1 MSVHIE
7 DRLRTFDYPE
17 GMVALAHSA
26 FAPLIATTPV
36 QNGSID
42 RILHA
47 VREHLGTEIAFVS
60 RYLDGGMK
68 ELTHVDSDL
77 ELPMGPGFID
87 PRENSYCWHI
97 AEGRLPELIQD
108 PADHPFTQTM
118 GITDFLPVGC
128 HLNTPLRLSDGTVYG
143 SFCCLSRKPDRTM
156 TERDVGVLRAFA
168 ALAVE
173 QIERTL
179 ESDQQNN
186 ALRSAVE
193 GVIAGG
199 VLTILHQ
206 PIHSLATGLPVGAE
220 CLARFADAKERG
232 PDCWFNEAAQVGL
245 GVELEM
251 LAFRN
256 ALATAAHVPAGC
268 YLSINAS
275 PEAVLSGQVLEALEL
290 SGGRNLVLELTEHQ
304 EVADFALMQA
314 ALDELRGHARIAID
328 DVGAGY
334 AGMRHLVELA
344 PDLLKLDMSLTR
356 DIHRDVARRALASAM
371 VGFANSIGA
380 KLVAEGVE
388 CAEEVAVL
396 ADLGVTYGQGYYFAR
411 PMPVIAATQHLMG
424 AAKNAERVPAPGVSA
439 DTRRRA

>member
-1 MSVHIE
+1 MN
-7 DRLRTFDYPE
+7 
-17 GMVALAHSA
+17 ALAQQA
-26 FAPLIATTPV
+26 LAPLATGVPSPMQPV
-36 QNGSID
+36 HNASID
-42 RILHA
+42 RILRA

-77 ELPMGPGFID
+77 DLPMGPGLVD

-108 PADHPFTQTM
+108 PADHPFTQTLP
-118 GITDFLPVGC
+118 ITQFLPVGC

-143 SFCCLSRKPDRTM
+143 SFCCLSRTPDRTM

-179 ESDQQNN
+179 EGDQRRD

-193 GVIAGG
+193 GVIAGNG
-199 VLTILHQ
+199 LTILHQ
-206 PIHSLATGLPVGAE
+206 PIHSLTSGLPVGAE
-220 CLARFADAKERG
+220 CLARFADAGQRG

-256 ALATAAHVPAGC
+256 ALATAAHVPPGC

-275 PEAVLSGQVLEALEL
+275 PEAVLSGQVLEALVEF
-290 SGGRNLVLELTEHQ
+290 GRRNLVVELTEHQ
-304 EVADFALMQA
+304 EVADFARMQA
-314 ALDELRGHARIAID
+314 ALAELRGHARIAID

-334 AGMRHLVELA
+334 AGMRHLVDLA

-356 DIHRDVARRALASAM
+356 DIHRDAE
-371 VGFANSIGA
+371 SIGA

-388 CAEEVAVL
+388 CAEEAAVL
-396 ADLGVTYGQGYYFAR
+396 TELGVSYAQGYHFAR
-411 PMPVIAATQHLMG
+411 PMPVVAAMQHLMG
-424 AAKNAERVPAPGVSA
+424 AAKTADEAPTEPANGA
-439 DTRRRA
+439 THRRA